1 VGEKVQG
8 KECVRLA
15 LPGDLGPDSLRGEW
29 KVEVHP
35 KEPRVLTFWDTFEW
49 GLWFGGHLLY
59 SSGGVYHL
67 CTRDSGQVRWLG
79 TELCEERAVGK
90 RRFWS
95 DFETEPIRGK
105 LEGMLGLRGLAP
117 VAEGILRC
125 HKWDLR
131 NETGKIV
138 CRLECDT
145 VSAGKRGEK
154 VLRNSCL
161 VIPLLGYETDLA
173 RVVECLAQTGA
184 FSSDDGPLE
193 ELLRDAGHE
202 PRPYTLR
209 PAFGL
214 EFGMPARDAVTR
226 IVGTILE
233 IARRNVP
240 GILEDLDT
248 EFLHDYRI
256 CLRKVRSVLSLIKD
270 VYPPGETRSMRTELG
285 ELSRQ
290 TNRLRDLDVY
300 LLAKEEYLGLLPPGL
315 RPALDTMFA
324 DFSSDRSREV
334 RRTTAKMQS
343 PSSQKLFQE
352 IEGFF
357 SARALHG
364 PAPAADLAVG
374 PLVFLRIYKSY
385 RKIRR
390 LAASI
395 GLDTPD
401 EGVHELRIECK
412 KLRYLLEFF
421 SELVPGKQYASMVK
435 SLRRLQNWLGEFN
448 DASVQQKSL
457 MEYWRRKGSATEV
470 ALGLGGLIAI
480 LYERQQRTR
489 CNILDALREFCGAAN
504 HATFRQSFKLA
515 EPLAAGAVKGHSEP

>member
-1 VGEKVQG
+1 VGDRANNKG
-8 KECVRLA
+8 SIRLA
-15 LPGDLGPDSLRGEW
+15 LPGELGPDFLREKWGVDSHPQESSL
-29 KVEVHP
+29 
-35 KEPRVLTFWDTFEW
+35 LTFWDSFEW
-49 GLWFGGHLLY
+49 GVWFGGHLLY
-59 SSGGVYHL
+59 RSGEVYHL
-67 CTRDSGQVRWLG
+67 CCRSEPWLG
-79 TELCEERAVGK
+79 TRVCEEPAQER

-95 DFETEPIRGK
+95 DFQTEPMRGV
-105 LEGMLGLRGLAP
+105 LQGMLGLRGLAP
-117 VAEGILRC
+117 VAEGTLRS

-131 NETGKIV
+131 NKTGKIV
-138 CRLECDT
+138 CRLEWVT
-145 VSAGKRGEK
+145 VCAGKRGGR
-154 VLRNSCL
+154 VLLNSCL
-161 VIPLLGYETDLA
+161 VMPMLGYEADA
-173 RVVECLAQTGA
+173 AGVVEQLALAGA
-184 FSSDDGPLE
+184 SGSDDGPLE
-193 ELLRDAGHE
+193 VLLRDAGRE

-209 PAFGL
+209 PVFGL
-214 EFGMPARDAVTR
+214 EFGMTAREAVAR
-226 IVGTILE
+226 IVGPILE
-233 IARRNVP
+233 IAGRNVP

-270 VYPPGETRSMRTELG
+270 IYPPGETRSMRTELG
-285 ELSRQ
+285 ELARQ

-315 RPALDTMFA
+315 RLALDTMFA

-343 PSSQKLFQE
+343 PSSRQHFQE

-357 SARALHG
+357 SSAAPHG

-374 PLVFLRIYKSY
+374 PLVYLRIYKSY

-421 SELVPGKQYASMVK
+421 SELVPEKQYASMVK

-448 DASVQQKSL
+448 DCSVQQKSL
-457 MEYWRRKGSATEV
+457 LEYWQRKGSGTAV

-489 CNILDALREFCGAAN
+489 CYILDALREFCGAAN
-504 HATFRQSFKLA
+504 HEIFRQTFKLA
-515 EPLAAGAVKGHSEP
+515 EPLAAGAVKGYPQP